1 MDKHPKGEINWE
13 RTGAVLFCIISAA
26 ALVFIISK
34 YVLGIIMPFLIAWL
48 ISFAVRPLANKI
60 SRKSGIP
67 RKPVA
72 AFLLVGAI
80 ALLAGAATWG
90 IGRAIREL
98 EGLLESLGSEN
109 SELQLMLTTAT
120 DVIKSITSHLPLP
133 ESLKS
138 SPEFEEFRASLDS
151 SVYDAVT
158 GSLTGALSS
167 LCEKIPAAAISIAKA
182 LPSAILF
189 FVALFLSGY
198 YFSVGTDSEGNSRLG
213 EDIPTS
219 LLANIFPSLRDRL
232 PIWKKRI
239 SAGASKY
246 LRAYLLLMLITF
258 AEMFIGFSVIGIKY
272 SFLLAG
278 AVAIVDFLPVL
289 GAGTVILPWAG
300 LAYLTGDRYVALGLL
315 IIYGISLIIRQL
327 IEPKIVGSSLG
338 IHPLVSL
345 AAMYIGYSLFGI
357 LGLILAPIAATV
369 AKSALSSDSPT
380 QSP

>member
-1 MDKHPKGEINWE
+1 MDKQPKDKINWE
-13 RTGAVLFCIISAA
+13 RTGAILFCVISAA

-34 YVLGIIMPFLIAWL
+34 YALGIIMPFLIAWL

-60 SRKSGIP
+60 SQKSGIP
-67 RKPVA
+67 RKPIA

-98 EGLLESLGSEN
+98 EGLLESMGSGD
-109 SELQLMLTTAT
+109 SELQVMLATAT

-133 ESLKS
+133 EAFKS
-138 SPEFEEFRASLDS
+138 SPEFEDFRASLDS

-167 LCEKIPAAAISIAKA
+167 LCEKIPGAAISIAKA

-198 YFSVGTDSEGNSRLG
+198 YFSVGKDSDSNPRRG

-219 LLANIFPSLRDRL
+219 LLACAFPSFKERL
-232 PIWKKRI
+232 PIWKRRI
-239 SAGASKY
+239 STGASKY

-258 AEMFIGFSVIGIKY
+258 AEMFIGFSVIGVKY
-272 SFLLAG
+272 SFILASV
-278 AVAIVDFLPVL
+278 VAIVDFLPVL

-338 IHPLVSL
+338 IHPLASL
-345 AAMYIGYSLFGI
+345 AAMYIGYYLFGI

-369 AKSALSSDSPT
+369 ARSAVDGEDEL
-380 QSP
+380 